1 MKPIFPVFLE
11 ARLLA
16 LLAGMTLFVF
26 DDGEKIGELEVV
38 DVVNEHFSSC
48 KVINSTAEIKKGNKV
63 KARVVKKI
71 TEAKK

>member
-1 MKPIFPVFLE
+1 MF
-11 ARLLA
+11 
-16 LLAGMTLFVF
+16 F

-63 KARVVKKI
+63 KARVVK
-71 TEAKK
+71 